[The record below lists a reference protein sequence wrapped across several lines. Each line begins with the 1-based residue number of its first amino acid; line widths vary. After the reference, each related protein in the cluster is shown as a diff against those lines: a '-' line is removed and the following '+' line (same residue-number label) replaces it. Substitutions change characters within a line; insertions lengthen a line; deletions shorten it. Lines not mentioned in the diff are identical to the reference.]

1 MKRRPVS
8 GSISPDH
15 RQRHSDVEQDGHL
28 DHNDHHHAKR
38 RDCLDAKV
46 VVCCVVLV
54 VVSSIGHIITGIFKP
69 QPPPSTPMQRRHDDA
84 PSTSTQ
90 SSSTTNKFISTFE
103 ESLHLPAPYSIPDIA
118 AGLVPSEDGLFVPLI
133 LFNGKLQCRIH
144 HREKL
149 IHMRSRAYID
159 MLQRGLK
166 LNYHHSTSFHDEPMP
181 ILLMEGDD
189 MGCNVALHT
198 DAFPF
203 PRTFANN
210 ERNFPWA
217 SKLNKAVWRGT
228 TTHEQTQFR
237 DSDFHDIPRAIL
249 VQKSIENPELIDA
262 GFTEIIQKFEKQK
275 EELTPQTIVTD
286 RIPFDDQMRYK
297 AIIDIDGNNWSSRFI
312 RLLCTNSVVIK
323 IEPDYIEYFYDDLR
337 PNVHYLPASL
347 DNVTDVTAY
356 AMNEMNN
363 KQMKDMVASA
373 NSWCKRTLTEGVLI
387 TDAMFQ
393 LDEYEASLEIYADNH
408 GSWLDEWRLAMKRF
422 SRGNDDLVEC
432 SMIE

>member
-28 DHNDHHHAKR
+28 DHNDHHPAKR

-54 VVSSIGHIITGIFKP
+54 VVSTIGHIITGIIKP

-90 SSSTTNKFISTFE
+90 SSTTTNKFISTFE

-133 LFNGKLQCRIH
+133 LYNGKLQCRIH

-166 LNYHHSTSFHDEPMP
+166 LNYYHSTSFHDEPMP

-203 PRTFANN
+203 PRLTWAIPNAHKHNSDEWCSAIGMPSYETWNSFHKEHTTHYSWEGTFANN

-297 AIIDIDGNNWSSRFI
+297 G
-312 RLLCTNSVVIK
+312 
-323 IEPDYIEYFYDDLR
+323 
-337 PNVHYLPASL
+337 
-347 DNVTDVTAY
+347 
-356 AMNEMNN
+356 M
-363 KQMKDMVASA
+363 
-373 NSWCKRTLTEGVLI
+373 
-387 TDAMFQ
+387 
-393 LDEYEASLEIYADNH
+393 
-408 GSWLDEWRLAMKRF
+408 
-422 SRGNDDLVEC
+422 
-432 SMIE
+432 